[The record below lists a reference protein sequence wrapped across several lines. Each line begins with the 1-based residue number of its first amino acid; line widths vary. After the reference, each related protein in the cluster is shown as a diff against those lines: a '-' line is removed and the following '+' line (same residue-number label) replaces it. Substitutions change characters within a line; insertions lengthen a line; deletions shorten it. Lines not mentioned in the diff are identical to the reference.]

1 MLSQIRRQGF
11 TLLEVLIVIVIMAVL
26 AATIIPQFSR
36 HTRDVRESELKLDLQ
51 TLRTQIELYK
61 LQHANTYPAG
71 TNNLEQLTKATDAA
85 GNVSPTG
92 LPDAEHPLGPYI
104 QGGALPVQP
113 FSGRNTVS
121 LDSSPAGSPPT
132 ATSAD
137 TGGWIYRAATGEV
150 FADHPQYVHQ

>member
-1 MLSQIRRQGF
+1 MLAHIRQRGF

-36 HTRDVRESELKLDLQ
+36 HTRDVQENELKLDLQ

-61 LQHANTYPAG
+61 LQHGGSYPAG
-71 TNNLEQLTKATDAA
+71 TNNLEQLTKATDVA
-85 GNVSPTG
+85 GNFSPTG

-121 LDSSPAGSPPT
+121 LDHGAPGSSPNP
-132 ATSAD
+132 TSAD

-150 FADHPQYVHQ
+150 FVDHPHYVNQ